1 MDNGAQEALR
11 KMVRALG
18 KQVKGLS
25 ADAAMVF
32 LAIGEEKE
40 NGYSLS
46 KSLKF
51 AQVRIDLAFNELTN
65 SGLVEVFDTDMVPQ
79 MIALTPKG
87 LTIRAV
93 AAKSA

>member
-1 MDNGAQEALR
+1 MDAGIEETLK

-18 KQVKGLS
+18 KQVDGLS

-32 LAIGEEKE
+32 LAIGDDKE

-46 KSLKF
+46 RSLKF
-51 AQVRIDLAFNELTN
+51 AQVRIDLAFNELVN
-65 SGLVEVFDTDMVPQ
+65 SGLVEVFDTDIVPQ

-93 AAKSA
+93 AAKAA